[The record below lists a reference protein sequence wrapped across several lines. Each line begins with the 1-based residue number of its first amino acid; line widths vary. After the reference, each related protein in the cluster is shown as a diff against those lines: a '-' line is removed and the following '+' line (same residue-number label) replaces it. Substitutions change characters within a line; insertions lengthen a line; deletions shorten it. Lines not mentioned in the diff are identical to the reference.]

1 LHRGSHLVRT
11 AIDLFRLLQLSLSL
25 PVVTD
30 SS

>member
-11 AIDLFRLLQLSLSL
+11 AIDLLRLLHLGLSL